1 MAAEQEALAQQQ
13 QAEADQEGQE
23 LFAQML
29 LAKAESVKREEA
41 EVLEQAQ
48 RLAEQKRI
56 EEEK

>member
-1 MAAEQEALAQQQ
+1 LAAEQEALAQQQ
-13 QAEADQEGQE
+13 QAEVDQEGQE

-29 LAKAESVKREEA
+29 LAKEESVKREEA
-41 EVLEQAQ
+41 EVLEQAK